1 MEDDEIDLEPQ
12 QERSRR
18 TLARLIQATAVTLM
32 EHGLDGATIPRIAEV
47 ADVSPATV
55 YRRFKDKKDLLR
67 VAILHVL
74 ESSNVGNR
82 ALLAKKLTRPTL
94 TEAARQLVELN
105 FAQFR
110 SNGQFMAA
118 LKQFLESDEDPQF
131 VKNAKRAISVNLDLV
146 IKVMLTYR
154 EEISHP
160 DPERALRLALLTTTQ
175 AIESFCLSSRS
186 QWSTLQP
193 IEDEE
198 LIEELTRTFVAY
210 LKSPRE
216 KKQGGDR
223 AKDEP

>member
-1 MEDDEIDLEPQ
+1 MDNEETDLEPQ

-18 TLARLIQATAVTLM
+18 TLTRLIQATAMTLM
-32 EHGLDGATIPRIAEV
+32 EHGLEGATIPRIAEI

-82 ALLAKKLTRPTL
+82 ALLPKKLTRPTL

-131 VKNAKRAISVNLDLV
+131 VKDARQALRTNLDLV
-146 IKVMLTYR
+146 IKAMLAYR
-154 EEISHP
+154 EEITHP
-160 DPERALRLALLTTTQ
+160 NPERALRLAVLMTSQ
-175 AIESFCLSSRS
+175 SIESFCLSTRS
-186 QWSTLQP
+186 QWATLQP
-193 IEDEE
+193 VEDQE
-198 LIEELTRTFVAY
+198 LIEELTRAFVAY
-210 LKSPRE
+210 LKSP
-216 KKQGGDR
+216 
-223 AKDEP
+223 